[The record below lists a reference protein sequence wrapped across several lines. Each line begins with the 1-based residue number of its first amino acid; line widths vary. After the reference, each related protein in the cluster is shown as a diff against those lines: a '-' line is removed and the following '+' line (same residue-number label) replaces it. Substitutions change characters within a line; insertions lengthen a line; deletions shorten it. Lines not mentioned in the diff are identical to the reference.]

1 MSRSLRTRLINREII
16 SDMAGMVKT
25 HLETFM
31 KNTKKRPEKILM
43 FRDGVSEG
51 QYGQVVQ

>member
-1 MSRSLRTRLINREII
+1 MVREII
-16 SDMAGMVKT
+16 DGMKGMVKT

-31 KNTKKRPEKILM
+31 KNTNKKPEKIFM

-51 QYGQVVQ
+51 QYGQVVE

>member
-1 MSRSLRTRLINREII
+1 LIYLLINREII
-16 SDMAGMVKT
+16 SGMTEMVKT
-25 HLETFM
+25 HLQTFI
-31 KNTKKRPEKILM
+31 KNTNKKPEKILM

>member
-1 MSRSLRTRLINREII
+1 MTE
-16 SDMAGMVKT
+16 MVKT
-25 HLETFM
+25 HLQTFM
-31 KNTKKRPEKILM
+31 KNTNKKPEKILM